1 MTLLQ
6 PLFQV
11 YHPECKVFTCK
22 YFGELVDSRHLS
34 NKHGDLQQSIRVDV
48 KTSHLTVDPD
58 QPVLC
63 LMLTKTSM
71 CIKENTSIGR
81 ALGSGLDLLDMLQIV
96 LLVSSLEIW
105 GWLWLEPRDND
116 RPAAPLKTLA
126 NL

>member
-1 MTLLQ
+1 MT
-6 PLFQV
+6 V
-11 YHPECKVFTCK
+11 
-22 YFGELVDSRHLS
+22 GELVDSGHLS
-34 NKHGDLQQSIRVDV
+34 HKHGDLQQSIRVDV

-96 LLVSSLEIW
+96 LLVSSLEI
-105 GWLWLEPRDND
+105 
-116 RPAAPLKTLA
+116 
-126 NL
+126 

>member
-6 PLFQV
+6 PLFQA

-34 NKHGDLQQSIRVDV
+34 YKHGDLQQSISVDV

-63 LMLTKTSM
+63 LMLTKTWM

-96 LLVSSLEIW
+96 LLVSSLDI
-105 GWLWLEPRDND
+105 
-116 RPAAPLKTLA
+116 
-126 NL
+126 

>member
-6 PLFQV
+6 PLFQA

-71 CIKENTSIGR
+71 CIKENTTIGR
-81 ALGSGLDLLDMLQIV
+81 ALGSALVLLDMLQIV
-96 LLVSSLEIW
+96 LLVSSLEI
-105 GWLWLEPRDND
+105 
-116 RPAAPLKTLA
+116 
-126 NL
+126 